1 MTFPREDGFEAASV
15 ATAIEAA
22 AMKERCPLPLWERAK
37 GYVLARKPYGTS
49 YINK

>member
-22 AMKERCPLPLWERAK
+22 AMKERCPLPLPQPNQSLSDLGHPTERA
-37 GYVLARKPYGTS
+37 T
-49 YINK
+49 